1 MTFSIPNCE
10 QFSTT
15 IERVVRSLMPI
26 LVLVY
31 CAGFACGQ
39 ALHEWNDWLAHG
51 QRQPEPPTVTVVT
64 VPQTET
70 VTVTSFAEILAAE
83 GIRPLTPAELEA
95 EIARFDAE
103 RAAAKPQTA
112 RKRPSARRKT
122 AGATRVKAAA

>member
-64 VPQTET
+64 VPEPEPVPTT
-70 VTVTSFAEILAAE
+70 TFAEILAAE

-95 EIARFDAE
+95 EIAAFDA
-103 RAAAKPQTA
+103 AQPKTA
-112 RKRPSARRKT
+112 RKRPAARRKT

>member
-1 MTFSIPNCE
+1 MSVPTCE
-10 QFSTT
+10 QFSTSL
-15 IERVVRSLMPI
+15 ERAARSLVPI

-39 ALHEWNDWLAHG
+39 ALHQWNDWLAHG
-51 QRQPEPPTVTVVT
+51 QHQAPTVTVVT
-64 VPQTET
+64 VPET

-103 RAAAKPQTA
+103 RVPAKPS
-112 RKRPSARRKT
+112 RKRPAARRKS
-122 AGATRVKAAA
+122 ATVTRAKAPA

>member
-1 MTFSIPNCE
+1 MSVPTCE
-10 QFSTT
+10 QFSTSL
-15 IERVVRSLMPI
+15 ERAARSLVP
-26 LVLVY
+26 VLVWVY
-31 CAGFACGQ
+31 CLGYACGRI
-39 ALHEWNDWLAHG
+39 LHNWNDWLAHG

-95 EIARFDAE
+95 EIAAFDA
-103 RAAAKPQTA
+103 AQPKTA

>member
-1 MTFSIPNCE
+1 MSVPTCE

-39 ALHEWNDWLAHG
+39 ALHEWNDWLSHG

-95 EIARFDAE
+95 EIAAFDA
-103 RAAAKPQTA
+103 AQAPAKTT
-112 RKRPSARRKT
+112 RKRPAARRKT

>member
-1 MTFSIPNCE
+1 MSVPTCE
-10 QFSTT
+10 QFSTSL
-15 IERVVRSLMPI
+15 ERAARSLVP
-26 LVLVY
+26 VLVWVY
-31 CAGFACGQ
+31 CLGYACGRI
-39 ALHEWNDWLAHG
+39 LHNWNDWLAHG
-51 QRQPEPPTVTVVT
+51 QRQPDTVTVVT

-70 VTVTSFAEILAAE
+70 VTTTTFAEILASE

>member
-1 MTFSIPNCE
+1 MSIPSCE
-10 QFSTT
+10 QFSIV

-26 LVLVY
+26 LVWVY

-39 ALHEWNDWLAHG
+39 ALHQWNDWLAHG
-51 QRQPEPPTVTVVT
+51 QRQPPTVTVVT
-64 VPQTET
+64 VPET

-103 RAAAKPQTA
+103 RVPAKPS
-112 RKRPSARRKT
+112 RKRPAARRKS
-122 AGATRVKAAA
+122 ATVTRAKAPA